1 MVSRIT
7 EFTGQE
13 HMSGN
18 IVLKISGMTCLKAE
32 KTIKGAVLQCKGVK
46 DAMVSH
52 KEAEAI
58 IKVDIFNVDV
68 NELKEAAEN
77 TGYSVETMYFNTQI

>member
-7 EFTGQE
+7 ESTDQVQ
-13 HMSGN
+13 MSGN
-18 IVLKISGMTCLKAE
+18 IILKISGMTCLKSE
-32 KTIKGAVLQCKGVK
+32 KTIKGAVLHCKGVK

-77 TGYSVETMYFNTQI
+77 TGYSVEAMYFNTQI

>member
-7 EFTGQE
+7 ESTDQE
-13 HMSGN
+13 YMSG
-18 IVLKISGMTCLKAE
+18 IIMLKISGMTCFKCE
-32 KTIKGAVLQCKGVK
+32 ETIKGAILQCTGVK

-52 KEAEAI
+52 KENEAT

-68 NELKEAAEN
+68 NKLKEAAEN
-77 TGYSVETMYFNTQI
+77 SGYSVETMYFNTEI